1 MTKALF
7 SKLMAAILA
16 CAVFTLVL
24 FSCSMT
30 ANAAAVQA
38 NRCAPH
44 RKIAAVQRMSLQ
56 EESFIR
62 STGFVSASVTPP
74 AAVCNGT
81 CPPARKAPLY
91 AAQHISEAI
100 I

>member
-30 ANAAAVQA
+30 ANAA
-38 NRCAPH
+38 
-44 RKIAAVQRMSLQ
+44 VQRMSLQ

-62 STGFVSASVTPP
+62 SYAGNFSKWTGSVSASVTPP

-81 CPPARKAPLY
+81 CPPARKAPPR
-91 AAQHISEAI
+91 AAQHIL
-100 I
+100 

>member
-30 ANAAAVQA
+30 ANAA
-38 NRCAPH
+38 
-44 RKIAAVQRMSLQ
+44 VQRMSLQ

-62 STGFVSASVTPP
+62 SYAGNFSKWTGFVSASVTPP

-91 AAQHISEAI
+91 AAQLISEAI

>member
-30 ANAAAVQA
+30 ANAA
-38 NRCAPH
+38 
-44 RKIAAVQRMSLQ
+44 VQRMSLQ

-62 STGFVSASVTPP
+62 LYAGNFSKWTGSVSASVTPP

>member
-30 ANAAAVQA
+30 ANAAGTRA
-38 NRCAPH
+38 NCRAPH
-44 RKIAAVQRMSLQ
+44 RKIAAVQRMSPQ
-56 EESFIR
+56 EESSIR
-62 STGFVSASVTPP
+62 SIFPSGQDPY
-74 AAVCNGT
+74 
-81 CPPARKAPLY
+81 PLP
-91 AAQHISEAI
+91 
-100 I
+100 

>member
-30 ANAAAVQA
+30 ILGDKYQT
-38 NRCAPH
+38 
-44 RKIAAVQRMSLQ
+44 LD
-56 EESFIR
+56 EEMR
-62 STGFVSASVTPP
+62 DVT
-74 AAVCNGT
+74 AF
-81 CPPARKAPLY
+81 
-91 AAQHISEAI
+91 QHFC
-100 I
+100 